1 MTQFENNNFGDVLLN
16 RHSVRHFHK
25 DIKIP
30 REELRE
36 MIKET
41 ITAPSACN
49 LQAWQ
54 FVVVDTDEGKKK
66 LHEFYM
72 PFNNPKID
80 TSSAIIQIFGNTL
93 AFKKYRA
100 LWDHMYEEKRISKEE
115 LDEVYNTFL
124 PLYEH
129 ADKTMLTADA
139 MVDSSLAAMQ
149 LMLVAR
155 AHGYETNAMA
165 GYDAKKAASVMGLD
179 PEQYV
184 PVMGIAI
191 GKPDTSVEELKSVRY
206 PVDDVLN
213 FE

>member
-1 MTQFENNNFGDVLLN
+1 MTQFENNNFRDVLLN
-16 RHSVRHFHK
+16 RHSVRHFDK
-25 DIKIP
+25 TVKIP

-54 FVVVDTDEGKKK
+54 FIVVDTDEGKKK

-72 PFNNPKID
+72 PFNNPQID

-100 LWDHMYEEKRISKEE
+100 LWDHMY
-115 LDEVYNTFL
+115 
-124 PLYEH
+124 
-129 ADKTMLTADA
+129 
-139 MVDSSLAAMQ
+139 
-149 LMLVAR
+149 
-155 AHGYETNAMA
+155 
-165 GYDAKKAASVMGLD
+165 
-179 PEQYV
+179 V

-191 GKPDTSVEELKSVRY
+191 GKPDTSVQELKSVRY
-206 PVDDVLN
+206 PVDDILK